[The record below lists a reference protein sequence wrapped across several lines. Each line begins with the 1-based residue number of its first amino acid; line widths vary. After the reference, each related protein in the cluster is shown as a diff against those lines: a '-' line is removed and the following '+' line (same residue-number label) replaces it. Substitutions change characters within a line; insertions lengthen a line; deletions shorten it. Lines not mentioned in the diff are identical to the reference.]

1 MVSVSRINYMLAL
14 ISFSQ
19 EIKSR
24 GTLYSGRNEFNRL
37 CCLNRADSQKSNR
50 SLRRAVCFFQLLT
63 KVCQTPGGHAVV
75 SEAVST
81 LRLKY
86 GEGGRFR
93 FLAGALLAPRAAIA
107 LRVAGVSFLNAFL
120 KSAPRTQTRLYI
132 QVTYTDRTSVFQRIL
147 ERIENE
153 K

>member
-1 MVSVSRINYMLAL
+1 MLFKRQAQEF
-14 ISFSQ
+14 ITSFS
-19 EIKSR
+19 EI
-24 GTLYSGRNEFNRL
+24 
-37 CCLNRADSQKSNR
+37 
-50 SLRRAVCFFQLLT
+50 VCSFQLLT

-120 KSAPRTQTRLYI
+120 KSASRTQTRLYI
-132 QVTYTDRTSVFQRIL
+132 QVTYIDRKLIVS
-147 ERIENE
+147 
-153 K
+153 

>member
-1 MVSVSRINYMLAL
+1 M
-14 ISFSQ
+14 
-19 EIKSR
+19 
-24 GTLYSGRNEFNRL
+24 
-37 CCLNRADSQKSNR
+37 
-50 SLRRAVCFFQLLT
+50 FQLLT

-132 QVTYTDRTSVFQRIL
+132 QVTCNYIWNIYRYFLDNFYD
-147 ERIENE
+147 E
-153 K
+153 

>member
-1 MVSVSRINYMLAL
+1 M
-14 ISFSQ
+14 
-19 EIKSR
+19 
-24 GTLYSGRNEFNRL
+24 
-37 CCLNRADSQKSNR
+37 CL
-50 SLRRAVCFFQLLT
+50 QLLT
-63 KVCQTPGGHAVV
+63 KVCQAPGGHAAV

-132 QVTYTDRTSVFQRIL
+132 QVKKKKNKTINLDAQYMYFNPFIFVYTHIY
-147 ERIENE
+147 I
-153 K
+153 

>member
-1 MVSVSRINYMLAL
+1 MYL
-14 ISFSQ
+14 
-19 EIKSR
+19 
-24 GTLYSGRNEFNRL
+24 
-37 CCLNRADSQKSNR
+37 
-50 SLRRAVCFFQLLT
+50 QLLT
-63 KVCQTPGGHAVV
+63 KVCQAPGGHAAV

-120 KSAPRTQTRLYI
+120 KSAPRMQTRLYI
-132 QVTYTDRTSVFQRIL
+132 QVRTQPHKNYIRRVYFNLFGLGNSC
-147 ERIENE
+147 ERVIF
-153 K
+153 